1 MNEEFPPPENEAS
14 APAADPVAE
23 LPVAFLPPE
32 PPEGKPARRPESP
45 LVRRLRGLWPLAAAA
60 VLVLVALAVVYSL
73 LRPRAFASAPGEPE
87 SSPATVTVDS
97 VALRREPTRDSPAGT
112 SLPQGARVTITGDRG
127 PWVEV
132 EADGAKGFL
141 PAEAVERD
149 ADRDARTRRA
159 KTVLAFPPVYG
170 VVGEET
176 DISLAPYPLAPRGG
190 RLARGTVIAI
200 HSVDHSYF
208 AFQDEK
214 WGLAYASSAQVDLVP
229 RDPRQPGVTPEK
241 VRPLKDLTLVNLNEE
256 PPPEEEPAIE
266 GEPAEDSGNAPSVPA
281 PAAKESLPGLVEPAT
296 VLTRVEPQY
305 PDLPRRAGIEGTVE
319 LEVSID
325 AKGRVTDVE
334 VVRGLPLGLS
344 DAAADAVRKWTYRPA
359 RGPAGPVASRK
370 TVRIRFAL
378 GPALAP

>member
-1 MNEEFPPPENEAS
+1 MSGEAPPIPPPS
-14 APAADPVAE
+14 VPAKAA
-23 LPVAFLPPE
+23 
-32 PPEGKPARRPESP
+32 P
-45 LVRRLRGLWPLAAAA
+45 LVRRLRGLWPFAAAC
-60 VLVLVALAVVYSL
+60 VLVLATLAVVYAL
-73 LRPRAFASAPGEPE
+73 LRPRAFVSAPGAPE
-87 SSPATVTVDS
+87 SSPATVTMDA
-97 VALRREPTRDSPAGT
+97 VALRSEPARESPTGST
-112 SLPQGARVTITGDRG
+112 LPQGARVTITSDRG

-132 EADGAKGFL
+132 EADGARGFL

-149 ADRDARTRRA
+149 ADRDARARRA

-170 VVGEET
+170 VVGEDT

-229 RDPRQPGVTPEK
+229 RDPRQPGVTPER
-241 VRPLKDLTLVNLNEE
+241 VRPLKDLTIVNLNEE
-256 PPPEEEPAIE
+256 PPPEEEPPME
-266 GEPAEDSGNAPSVPA
+266 GEPAEVSGNAPSASAPA
-281 PAAKESLPGLVEPAT
+281 PKESLPGLVEPAT

-305 PDLPRRAGIEGTVE
+305 PDLPRRAGIEGIVE
-319 LEVSID
+319 LDVSID
-325 AKGRVTDVE
+325 AKGKVTDVE

-344 DAAADAVRKWTYRPA
+344 DAAADAVRRWTYRPA
-359 RGPAGPVASRK
+359 RGPEGPVASRK

-378 GPALAP
+378 GPPETP

>member
-1 MNEEFPPPENEAS
+1 MSEEIPPRENE
-14 APAADPVAE
+14 
-23 LPVAFLPPE
+23 PE
-32 PPEGKPARRPESP
+32 PPAEETAPEFPFPDPRPPRAPESA
-45 LVRRLRGLWPLAAAA
+45 LVRRLRGIWPLAAAVA
-60 VLVLVALAVVYSL
+60 LVLVALAVVHSL
-73 LRPRAFASAPGEPE
+73 LRPRAFASSPGEPE

-97 VALRREPTRDSPAGT
+97 VAMRREPRREGPAGST
-112 SLPQGARVTITGDRG
+112 LQQGARVTITGDRG

-132 EADGAKGFL
+132 EADGARGFL
-141 PAEAVERD
+141 PAESVERD
-149 ADRDARTRRA
+149 ADRDARARRA
-159 KTVLAFPPVYG
+159 RTVLAFPPVYG
-170 VVGEET
+170 VVGEDT

-229 RDPRQPGVTPEK
+229 RDPRQPGVTPER
-241 VRPLKDLTLVNLNEE
+241 VRPLKDLTIVNLNEE
-256 PPPEEEPAIE
+256 PPPEEEPATE
-266 GEPAEDSGNAPSVPA
+266 GEPVEVSGNAPSVPA
-281 PAAKESLPGLVEPAT
+281 TASKESLPGLVEPAT
-296 VLTRVEPQY
+296 ILTRVEPQY

-325 AKGRVTDVE
+325 AKGKVTDVE

-344 DAAADAVRKWTYRPA
+344 DAAADAVRRWTWRPA
-359 RGPAGPVASRK
+359 RGREGPVSSRK

-378 GPALAP
+378 GPSGAP

>member
-1 MNEEFPPPENEAS
+1 MSEELPPPEN
-14 APAADPVAE
+14 DP
-23 LPVAFLPPE
+23 AFLADETAPGAPE
-32 PPEGKPARRPESP
+32 PSRPESP
-45 LVRRLRGLWPLAAAA
+45 RPPESPLARRLRGAWPVAAACALVLAA
-60 VLVLVALAVVYSL
+60 LVTVYAL
-73 LRPRAFASAPGEPE
+73 LRPRPYASAGGGPE
-87 SSPATVTVDS
+87 RSPAAVTMDS
-97 VALRREPTRDSPAGT
+97 VALRREPEREGAAEAT
-112 SLPQGARVTITGDRG
+112 LKQGARVTVTGDRG
-127 PWVEV
+127 AWVEV
-132 EADGAKGFL
+132 DADGTRGFL
-141 PAEAVERD
+141 PAESVERD
-149 ADRDARTRRA
+149 ADRDARARRA

-170 VVGEET
+170 VVGEDT

-190 RLARGTVIAI
+190 RLARGTVIEI

-208 AFQDEK
+208 AFRDEK

-241 VRPLKDLTLVNLNEE
+241 VRPLKDLTIVNLNES
-256 PPPEEEPAIE
+256 PPPEEPYPESDA
-266 GEPAEDSGNAPSVPA
+266 EPAEPIGNAPSVPP

-325 AKGRVTDVE
+325 AKGKVTDVE

-359 RGPAGPVASRK
+359 RGPEGPVASRK

-378 GPALAP
+378 GPPAAP

>member
-1 MNEEFPPPENEAS
+1 MSEEIPPPANEPDPPADETAWAIP
-14 APAADPVAE
+14 APEEDPA
-23 LPVAFLPPE
+23 PKPPR
-32 PPEGKPARRPESP
+32 APESA
-45 LVRRLRGLWPLAAAA
+45 LIRRLRGIWPLAAGGA
-60 VLVLVALAVVYSL
+60 LILVALAVVYSL

-97 VALRREPTRDSPAGT
+97 IVLRREPTRESPAGST
-112 SLPQGARVTITGDRG
+112 LKEGARVTITGDRG

-132 EADGAKGFL
+132 EADGARGFL

-149 ADRDARTRRA
+149 ADRDARARRA

-241 VRPLKDLTLVNLNEE
+241 VRPLKDLTIVNLNEE
-256 PPPEEEPAIE
+256 PPPEAEPAME
-266 GEPAEDSGNAPSVPA
+266 GEPVEVSGNEPSVPA

-325 AKGRVTDVE
+325 AKGKVTDVE

-344 DAAADAVRKWTYRPA
+344 DAAADAVRRWTYKPA
-359 RGPAGPVASRK
+359 RGPEGPVASRK

-378 GPALAP
+378 GPSEAP